1 MIFVR
6 LSSTILITLI
16 MIYMIYYS
24 LISIKAYQGKF
35 RIAPHHKARTKFL
48 VLIPAVNEESV
59 ISIPVND
66 LNKQKYPNKLYDVY
80 VIADH
85 CTDRTVEIARRY
97 GAKVITTKMGLNIK
111 RYGVGKSN
119 TLDYGL
125 HYLGFNKWNQYKYIV
140 VIDSDNNVA
149 SNFLQ
154 RLNDYSIEFNEP
166 EAIQVHL
173 DSKQGHGFI
182 NKGLNMSFIRSNYF
196 QQLPESD
203 LGCASLLGTGFATS
217 VKKVIN
223 KVNGF
228 RFHTLTEDAYE
239 ELYVISHNGNIRF
252 IPDTYVVNENY
263 SKIKQASK
271 GMCRWS
277 RGCAQCMLYFLNY
290 AISHCIISPN
300 FKSFHILCRIST
312 LSKMM
317 QLLIIWGFWLWNYIF
332 GSAFNLRVSWL
343 IYPMWFQHIM
353 LLLSVIMTLNIV
365 VFENF
370 YLLYPEYGL
379 WKTCYLIANAYLF
392 QMFYNCI
399 NLWALVTFWKN
410 KWVVSTHGQSS

>member
-1 MIFVR
+1 MKNYMLFLIMVIFG
-6 LSSTILITLI
+6 LSQILMSLMRTIL
-16 MIYMIYYS
+16 
-24 LISIKAYQGKF
+24 K
-35 RIAPHHKARTKFL
+35 
-48 VLIPAVNEESV
+48 
-59 ISIPVND
+59 
-66 LNKQKYPNKLYDVY
+66 LNKLVKECVDGQ
-80 VIADH
+80 
-85 CTDRTVEIARRY
+85 E
-97 GAKVITTKMGLNIK
+97 
-111 RYGVGKSN
+111 
-119 TLDYGL
+119 
-125 HYLGFNKWNQYKYIV
+125 V
-140 VIDSDNNVA
+140 V
-149 SNFLQ
+149 
-154 RLNDYSIEFNEP
+154 
-166 EAIQVHL
+166 H
-173 DSKQGHGFI
+173 
-182 NKGLNMSFIRSNYF
+182 
-196 QQLPESD
+196 
-203 LGCASLLGTGFATS
+203 S
-217 VKKVIN
+217 V
-223 KVNGF
+223 
-228 RFHTLTEDAYE
+228 
-239 ELYVISHNGNIRF
+239 
-252 IPDTYVVNENY
+252 
-263 SKIKQASK
+263 
-271 GMCRWS
+271 C
-277 RGCAQCMLYFLNY
+277 CMLYFLNY

>member
-59 ISIPVND
+59 ISIPVID
-66 LNKQKYPNKLYDVY
+66 LMHQKYPSKLYDVFT
-80 VIADH
+80 IADH
-85 CTDRTVEIARRY
+85 CTDRTAEIARRY

-125 HYLGFNKWNQYKYIV
+125 HYLGFNKWNQYKYVV

-149 SNFLQ
+149 DNFLQ

-228 RFHTLTEDAYE
+228 RFRTLTEDAYE

-263 SKIKQASK
+263 SKIKQA
-271 GMCRWS
+271 GRGVCRWQ
-277 RGCAQCMLYFLNY
+277 RGTYQCFLLMFNY
-290 AISHCIISPN
+290 AITHCLIKPS
-300 FKSFHILCRIST
+300 FKNFHILCRIST

-317 QLLIIWGFWLWNYIF
+317 QLLIIWGFWVWNYIF
-332 GSAFNLRVSWL
+332 GSAFSNLRVDWL
-343 IYPMWFQHIM
+343 IYPIWAQHIM
-353 LLLSVIMTLNIV
+353 LALSVIMTLNIV

-370 YLLYPEYGL
+370 YLLYPVYGSL
-379 WKTCYLIANAYLF
+379 KTIRFIIEAYLF
-392 QMFYNCI
+392 QAFCVV
-399 NLWALVTFWKN
+399 LGVWAVLTFWKN
-410 KWVVSTHGQSS
+410 KWVVSTHGGE